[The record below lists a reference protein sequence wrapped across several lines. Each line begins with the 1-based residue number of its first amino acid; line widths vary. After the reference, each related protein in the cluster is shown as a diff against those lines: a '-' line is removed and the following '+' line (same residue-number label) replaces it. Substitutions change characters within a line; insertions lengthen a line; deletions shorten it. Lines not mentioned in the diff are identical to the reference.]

1 VQPQCSLC
9 LCVYTILWTNHHR
22 DTENTEVAQEEI
34 ILFLRQN
41 SGFPARSGIN
51 CRPQNLADYGCR
63 MEDEKHLRQ
72 IPRYK
77 PEAWR
82 DDDASGDARVSSRR
96 PPVNPTM
103 REQCRLLDLL
113 GRINYR
119 ILSGNKVYIE
129 VDGVVY
135 KTLYGGYWRSV
146 FTGIEH
152 YLLRCEQVSD
162 GAWSADAKT
171 SVDLPIAYS
180 DNGWT
185 ARGHSLSFILNRDR
199 KENQPT
205 FIRRFRRFRKLMTS
219 RTKVSTIAI

>member
-1 VQPQCSLC
+1 MPH
-9 LCVYTILWTNHHR
+9 Y
-22 DTENTEVAQEEI
+22 E
-34 ILFLRQN
+34 
-41 SGFPARSGIN
+41 
-51 CRPQNLADYGCR
+51 
-63 MEDEKHLRQ
+63 
-72 IPRYK
+72 

-82 DDDASGDARVSSRR
+82 DGQD
-96 PPVNPTM
+96 PPGEPSM

-119 ILSGNKVYIE
+119 ILSGNRVYVE

-152 YLLRCEQVSD
+152 YLLRCEQVSGNVWSQD
-162 GAWSADAKT
+162 GKT

-185 ARGHSLSFILNRDR
+185 ARGHSLSFILNRDL

-205 FIRRFRRFRKLMTS
+205 LTQKFRRLRRFMSST
-219 RTKVSTIAI
+219 THAGTIA

>member
-1 VQPQCSLC
+1 LRSIFDSNLRN
-9 LCVYTILWTNHHR
+9 LW
-22 DTENTEVAQEEI
+22 I
-34 ILFLRQN
+34 KLR
-41 SGFPARSGIN
+41 GMP
-51 CRPQNLADYGCR
+51 PY
-63 MEDEKHLRQ
+63 E
-72 IPRYK
+72 

-82 DDDASGDARVSSRR
+82 DTHEAPLPS
-96 PPVNPTM
+96 M

-119 ILSGNKVYIE
+119 ILSGNKVYVE

-152 YLLRCEQVSD
+152 YLLRCEQVS
-162 GAWSADAKT
+162 GNVWSKDYKT

-185 ARGHSLSFILNRDR
+185 ARGHSLSFILNRDL

-205 FIRRFRRFRKLMTS
+205 FIQRFRRLK
-219 RTKVSTIAI
+219 TIHRLHRSLSA

>member
-1 VQPQCSLC
+1 MPH
-9 LCVYTILWTNHHR
+9 Y
-22 DTENTEVAQEEI
+22 E
-34 ILFLRQN
+34 
-41 SGFPARSGIN
+41 
-51 CRPQNLADYGCR
+51 
-63 MEDEKHLRQ
+63 
-72 IPRYK
+72 

-82 DDDASGDARVSSRR
+82 DGQDSSGEE
-96 PPVNPTM
+96 PTM

-119 ILSGNKVYIE
+119 ILSGNRVYVE

-152 YLLRCEQVSD
+152 YLLRCEQVSGNVWSKD
-162 GAWSADAKT
+162 GKT

-185 ARGHSLSFILNRDR
+185 ARGHSLSFILNRDL

-205 FIRRFRRFRKLMTS
+205 LTQKFRRLRRF
-219 RTKVSTIAI
+219 VSSTMHVTPLA